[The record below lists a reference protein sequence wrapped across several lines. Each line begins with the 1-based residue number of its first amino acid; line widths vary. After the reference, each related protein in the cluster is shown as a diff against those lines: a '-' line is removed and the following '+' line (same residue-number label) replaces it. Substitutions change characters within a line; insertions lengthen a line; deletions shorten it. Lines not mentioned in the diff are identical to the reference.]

1 MHLHAEGLFL
11 VLLHLLHPLLLDFG
25 PIVQRP
31 KQGLVRSRS
40 DAVHH
45 CHLRALYLFHQD
57 TSILMREEIL
67 KHGQAIIYGADLA
80 PIVGEGLEIVDQ
92 CVLEAALIIE
102 RVSLDHSDLRVGRAV
117 VSPYQGFG
125 QFERLSAITF
135 LSNT

>member
-45 CHLRALYLFHQD
+45 CHLRALYLFHQG

-117 VSPYQGFG
+117 VSPDQGFG

>member
-25 PIVQRP
+25 PLVQRP

-45 CHLRALYLFHQD
+45 CHLRALYLFNQN
-57 TSILMREEIL
+57 TSILMGGENS
-67 KHGQAIIYGADLA
+67 KHEQAIIYGANLA
-80 PIVGEGLEIVDQ
+80 PIMGESLEVVDQ

-102 RVSLDHSDLRVGRAV
+102 RVGLDHSDLRVGRAV